1 MGACATWK
9 REGVVRAFM
18 TVEGTA
24 FCLLLAWNRRAG
36 FLAYIRVAEDRARA
50 YRALAE
56 NSYNVLHEGWNASE
70 ESVERY
76 EWTLGFRML
85 SNCIV
90 IMMFAE
96 CLGQSACVSEVTQ
109 AFISAPGA
117 LEAGLQ

>member
-1 MGACATWK
+1 MN
-9 REGVVRAFM
+9 
-18 TVEGTA
+18 
-24 FCLLLAWNRRAG
+24 LSAG

-56 NSYNVLHEGWNASE
+56 NSYNVCAACIRDCVVPVKDICCICITLRLLIGLLASPKTACLYRLHEGWNASE

-96 CLGQSACVSEVTQ
+96 CLGQSACVS
-109 AFISAPGA
+109 
-117 LEAGLQ
+117 